1 MYTTLDMNKNS
12 IPRQGLIKNKDF
24 DSRFLTYRA
33 DLNRINI
40 DTSSSTVQSNFNTT
54 TNSTAP
60 TTNSEVNQYTDM
72 MSQNKPAAIFLLLFL
87 FLWFASCVYSY
98 KAWGRAEEEEESE
111 ANSGD
116 TEEGISPL
124 ATKISKMNA
133 QERMELYNKAFE
145 ENKHQTVIQ
154 ASSIIRGDPNATTS
168 DTEDDSSE
176 LEEDP
181 SIYLALETA
190 RSVRRSSVLRKSTK
204 LGVDMASAELNN
216 KSTKDDEKKTQN
228 NNKKQ
233 NRRRSSLI
241 HPRASM
247 MDLENGGGNTASS
260 NIVRGNCVICFEDIE
275 AGETV
280 VWSEH
285 NACQHVYHKEC
296 MVAYLAHKK
305 RTVKEIELD
314 ENPCP
319 TCRRKFVTVCP
330 SNVCTSAE

>member
-1 MYTTLDMNKNS
+1 MYNALKMHQH
-12 IPRQGLIKNKDF
+12 PFPQQVLIKTRDV
-24 DSRFLTYRA
+24 DSRFLNTDNYN
-33 DLNRINI
+33 LT
-40 DTSSSTVQSNFNTT
+40 TSS

-60 TTNSEVNQYTDM
+60 ETYPELNQNTDL
-72 MSQNKPAAIFLLLFL
+72 MSQNKQATLILILFL
-87 FLWFASCVYSY
+87 VVWIASCVYSLN
-98 KAWGRAEEEEESE
+98 GEEDEESE
-111 ANSGD
+111 DQSGD
-116 TEEGISPL
+116 TEEGVSPL
-124 ATKISKMNA
+124 AVKISKMNA

-154 ASSIIRGDPNATTS
+154 ASSILRGDPNDTTTS

-176 LEEDP
+176 MEDDP

-190 RSVRRSSVLRKSTK
+190 RSVRRSKSTK
-204 LGVDMASAELNN
+204 LVVDMASAELHE
-216 KSTKDDEKKTQN
+216 KSTKEDETKT
-228 NNKKQ
+228 NKA

-241 HPRASM
+241 HPRVSTL
-247 MDLENGGGNTASS
+247 DIEHGGTTIDSASS

-280 VWSEH
+280 VWSE
-285 NACQHVYHKEC
+285 NKACQHVYHKEC

-305 RTVKEIELD
+305 RTTKEIERD

-330 SNVCTSAE
+330 QVCTPAK